1 MKKYIHFDKDMTSIV
16 KGFAILF
23 MLMLHCYDDYKYEVP
38 LNYDHAFLF
47 AHDGFIICVGIFAF
61 LIGFGYAFAKNKDL
75 RYGWQHIKKIMIPY
89 LTIFVVFIVP
99 TCYKELY
106 SAGYRTILNTMLG
119 IDLTYYYYNWF
130 VYVFIYAM
138 LVMPLVCRFIDKKPL
153 LNTIILV
160 VAFYL
165 MQVFAHFMIYP
176 HLETHA
182 LLVRYNYL
190 MYNCLSLSPL
200 ICVGYLFAHEHYYER
215 IRVDSLN
222 KPLAAM
228 GSILTIIAII
238 YIDSKL
244 RLFGGLNFELF
255 YAPII
260 IGAIALLFSVL
271 KLKYLRP
278 VMVKLGWASMYMWF
292 MQALVH
298 TPIVREVYQPV
309 VTIFNDINLVVLWT
323 MVVLFFAAW
332 GLRSIVDYLLALPKR
347 KSASK

>member
-1 MKKYIHFDKDMTSIV
+1 MKRYIRFDKDMTSIV

-23 MLMLHCYDDYKYEVP
+23 MLMLHSFSPKKYEVP

-47 AHDGFIICVGIFAF
+47 AHDGFNICVGIFAF
-61 LIGFGYAFAKNKDL
+61 LIGFGYAFAKSKDL
-75 RYGWQHIKKIMIPY
+75 RYGWQHIKKLMIPY
-89 LTIFVVFIVP
+89 LAIFVVFILP
-99 TCYKELY
+99 TV
-106 SAGYRTILNTMLG
+106 YREFFSSDWKLMVYT
-119 IDLTYYYYNWF
+119 LTGLDVTFYYYNWF
-130 VYVFIYAM
+130 IYVFIYAM
-138 LVMPLVCRFIDKKPL
+138 LVMPLLSRFIDRKPL

-160 VAFYL
+160 IAFYL
-165 MQVFAHFMIYP
+165 AQVFSHYVIYP
-176 HLETHA
+176 HLERHFFFM
-182 LLVRYNYL
+182 

-200 ICVGYLFAHEHYYER
+200 ICLGYLFAHEHYYER
-215 IRVDSLN
+215 IRVDNLN
-222 KPLAAM
+222 KPLAAVA
-228 GSILTIIAII
+228 SILTIIAII

-271 KLKYLRP
+271 ELKYLRP

-332 GLRSIVDYLLALPKR
+332 GFRNVVDYLLALPKR
-347 KSASK
+347 KSASNK